1 MLRYLRQAGVD
12 LDATT
17 EGNDGRT
24 AICTAAA
31 EGNTDVVVTLGAA
44 GADFEKSDI
53 DGSSP
58 LLLASMEGHV
68 GTVDALLR
76 LGARAARRL
85 RALRVRSLRG

>member
-1 MLRYLRQAGVD
+1 MSLKVGALQYLRQAGVD

-53 DGSSP
+53 DGCAVHCG
-58 LLLASMEGHV
+58 LERYE
-68 GTVDALLR
+68 DQKQ
-76 LGARAARRL
+76 
-85 RALRVRSLRG
+85 RS

>member
-1 MLRYLRQAGVD
+1 MLRFLRQAGVD

-44 GADFEKSDI
+44 GADFEMRFTSGDSAMNWP
-53 DGSSP
+53 DRSN
-58 LLLASMEGHV
+58 
-68 GTVDALLR
+68 
-76 LGARAARRL
+76 RR
-85 RALRVRSLRG
+85 S